1 MSVCMHADPSA
12 VFIRILGH
20 NVGGMQ
26 QTIQRIVDAVH
37 SKAGKTDVVKLIS
50 SRCTSDLCCRKNIDL
65 TAFSFNLSIA
75 SVHMDI
81 EKMNSGE
88 IPAGGYRCISCGHS
102 GATVRLMSGVPS
114 SQREGSSPPPR
125 MNDDASVDS
134 AMSLLSDPSTA
145 AVLHRK
151 AGLRPLGGYSE
162 PQDPKVMARAEKKK
176 AAQDHIKKARPST
189 SKEPLYRRARLA
201 AQLREIPKVT
211 PVDLGHLPQYAM
223 DDDDISMDSMLSQHS
238 RLTRNTYHT
247 FDGVMS
253 QSTPSEALKLPQVSP
268 VRSSPSPGKSSMLGE
283 TDHPGSFD
291 QVQ

>member
-1 MSVCMHADPSA
+1 MH
-12 VFIRILGH
+12 L
-20 NVGGMQ
+20 
-26 QTIQRIVDAVH
+26 
-37 SKAGKTDVVKLIS
+37 
-50 SRCTSDLCCRKNIDL
+50 
-65 TAFSFNLSIA
+65 
-75 SVHMDI
+75 DI

-88 IPAGGYRCISCGHS
+88 IPAGGYKCISCGHS

-114 SQREGSSPPPR
+114 SHRDGSSPSPH
-125 MNDDASVDS
+125 MTDDASIGS
-134 AMSLLSDPSTA
+134 AVSLLSDPSTA

-162 PQDPKVMARAEKKK
+162 PQDPKVAARAEKKK
-176 AAQDHIKKARPST
+176 AAQDHIKKARPNT

-223 DDDDISMDSMLSQHS
+223 DDDDISMDSMFSQQS
-238 RLTRNTYHT
+238 RLTRNAFHT

-268 VRSSPSPGKSSMLGE
+268 VRSSPSPGKSSMLGD
-283 TDHPGSFD
+283 TDRPGNME
-291 QVQ
+291 QM